1 MPQPEYNDG
10 QSHALC
16 VFLHASTS
24 SRPGGTALMPWSRL
38 PTLPYT
44 PDEEDETYDINC
56 VPEESDDVFVR
67 NFSLPTR
74 WQVAT
79 WVSCRVYGSFILQRH
94 QDQIRT
100 SVHLYTEDPIS
111 DSLVNEDS
119 TLPQGHRP
127 RSLSVDSD
135 SKDNSVQE
143 QITSPSQKRI
153 AEEETRESSH
163 DSGREKESTQSG
175 GGGVEPMVTTETI
188 PYRTRSCRIVK
199 PPDRFHY

>member
-1 MPQPEYNDG
+1 MSNLHEHVTRKQTAQKIQHDK
-10 QSHALC
+10 HAVDRDIC
-16 VFLHASTS
+16 V
-24 SRPGGTALMPWSRL
+24 G
-38 PTLPYT
+38 
-44 PDEEDETYDINC
+44 
-56 VPEESDDVFVR
+56 DDVFVR
-67 NFSLPTR
+67 NFSLHGSKWLPGLVVECTGPLSYK
-74 WQVAT
+74 VKTAT
-79 WVSCRVYGSFILQRH
+79 HGNVRRH

-135 SKDNSVQE
+135 PKDNSVQE
-143 QITSPSQKRI
+143 KITSPSQQRI
-153 AEEETRESSH
+153 AEEPRESSH
-163 DSGREKESTQSG
+163 DSGREKESTQRG

-188 PYRTRSCRIVK
+188 TYRTRSGRIVK